1 MRRNVFIILILA
13 AIGAACGSSYSNN
26 SNGPSVAPVPSGPNT
41 VLVPNGAYLGNTT
54 GFAPPTLTVA
64 AGTTVTWGNNDVTAH
79 TTTSDTGVWNSNN
92 LNSGNTFSFKFDTPG
107 TYKYHCT
114 IHSFMNGTIVVQ

>member
-1 MRRNVFIILILA
+1 MRRSAIIITLLLA
-13 AIGAACGSSYSNN
+13 AFSAACGGYNGSNMNNPSST
-26 SNGPSVAPVPSGPNT
+26 PVPSGQNT
-41 VLVPNGAYLGNTT
+41 VLVPNGAYLGGN
-54 GFAPPTLTVA
+54 GFNPGTLTVP

-79 TTTSDTGVWNSNN
+79 TTTSDTGLWNSNDIG
-92 LNSGNTFSFKFDTPG
+92 SGGTFAVKLDNPG